1 MCSCRPFCCC
11 GLPGLMRSISM
22 PSHQTDSLLRPQR
35 GSVPF
40 QQIGAAAHTHAGPAL
55 IPTIVG
61 SRLSSR
67 IIRTTAPNIARPEIS
82 RRSRRAR
89 TSKTQSLSAFDAT
102 NVVDMQTK
110 VYPQRAQLQIKLA
123 MLGQAHWPPARYR
136 VRRRCGNRS
145 EIRCLRNIWPRC
157 WPEP

>member
-1 MCSCRPFCCC
+1 MSSCRPFCRC
-11 GLPGLMRSISM
+11 GLPGLMRSSSL

-40 QQIGAAAHTHAGPAL
+40 QQIGAVLTRPLGPAL

-67 IIRTTAPNIARPEIS
+67 IIRTTAPNIARPEVS
-82 RRSRRAR
+82 RRSSRAR
-89 TSKTQSLSAFDAT
+89 TSKTQSLLAFDAT
-102 NVVDMQTK
+102 NVVGMQTT
-110 VYPQRAQLQIKLA
+110 VCPQRAQLQIKLA
-123 MLGQAHWPPARYR
+123 MFGQAHWSPARYR
-136 VRRRCGNRS
+136 VRQGYCSRS

-157 WPEP
+157 CPEP